1 MDVSVSRQMLVTG
14 DNVGELLLL
23 GLDGQKVCVHPPM
36 KQIIELSCL
45 FMHCLLATKENS

>member
-1 MDVSVSRQMLVTG
+1 MDVSVSRQMLATG

-36 KQIIELSCL
+36 KRIIELLSCM
-45 FMHCLLATKENS
+45 FMYCLLATKEN